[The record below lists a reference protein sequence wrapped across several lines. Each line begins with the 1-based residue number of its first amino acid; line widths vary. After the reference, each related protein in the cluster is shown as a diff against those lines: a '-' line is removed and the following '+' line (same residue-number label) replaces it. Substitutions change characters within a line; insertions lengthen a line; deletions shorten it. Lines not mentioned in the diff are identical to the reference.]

1 MMVIFME
8 NGRGWQMGRVFLRLA
23 EIKKN
28 GKKMANAMAL
38 KRDLV
43 VI

>member
-1 MMVIFME
+1 ME

-23 EIKKN
+23 EIKN

-38 KRDLV
+38 KSDLV

>member
-1 MMVIFME
+1 MA
-8 NGRGWQMGRVFLRLA
+8 NGKSVLRLA
-23 EIKKN
+23 EIKN

-38 KRDLV
+38 KSDLV